1 MTTSGQTAKVPVVN
15 FDYTTTEPEGTW
27 FKRYD
32 ELRAQFPWYKNE
44 FGPGFWTVCNYQGIL
59 QIMQNPETFSN
70 SVVTALDPEPAIKW
84 IPEMLDG
91 DEHKQWRRQLG
102 PLFSPGAVERL
113 ESTVRQRAIDIIDGI
128 VARAEASEATGKGSG
143 ASEATGK
150 KQGSCDFMADFAT
163 RFPTTIF
170 LDLMGLP
177 VDELD
182 QYLEWEHD
190 ILHAGGS
197 DEEKLQK
204 QMNAMF
210 AVMGRFSTVIAER
223 REDPRDDIVSK
234 ALTYEIDGAPVTD
247 QDLLSFCLLMFMAG
261 LDTVSVTLGWTFLH
275 LARNDAERAQIVVEP
290 AVIPTAVEEFVRAYA
305 IVIPARKVMADI
317 DIQGCPMKAGDM
329 VNIPLNAATRDEAAF
344 ADATSVDITRKP
356 NNHIGFGAGP
366 HRCLGSH
373 LARQELRIALEEWH
387 RRIPDYRV
395 AADAEMLES
404 GGQLGLESL
413 PLVWDL

>member
-1 MTTSGQTAKVPVVN
+1 VTPSEHAVTVPVVT

-27 FKRYD
+27 FAKYD
-32 ELRAQFPWYKNE
+32 DLRAQFPWYRNE

-59 QIMQNPETFSN
+59 QIMQNPEVFSN
-70 SVVTALDPEPAIKW
+70 SVVTALDPNPPVKW

-91 DEHKQWRRQLG
+91 DEHRQWRRQLG
-102 PLFSPGAVERL
+102 PLFAPGAVERL
-113 ESTVRQRAIDIIDGI
+113 ESTVRQRAVEIIDGI
-128 VARAEASEATGKGSG
+128 TAR
-143 ASEATGK
+143 
-150 KQGSCDFMADFAT
+150 GSCDFMADFAT

-170 LDLMGLP
+170 LELMGLP
-177 VDELD
+177 VEELD
-182 QYLEWEHD
+182 QFLAWEHD

-204 QMNAMF
+204 QIGAMM
-210 AVMGRFSTVIAER
+210 AVMGRFVTVIAER
-223 REDPRDDIVSK
+223 RAEPREDIVSK
-234 ALTYEIDGAPVTD
+234 ALTYQIDGEPVSD

-261 LDTVSVTLGWTFLH
+261 LDTVSVTLGWIFLH
-275 LARNDAERAQIVVEP
+275 FARNDADRDRIVADP

-317 DIQGCPMKAGDM
+317 DVQGCPMKAGDM

-344 ADATSVDITRKP
+344 TDATTVDITRKP

-373 LARQELRIALEEWH
+373 LARQELRIAIEEWH
-387 RRIPDYRV
+387 KRIPSYRL
-395 AADAEMLES
+395 APGAQMLES
-404 GGQLGLESL
+404 GSQLGLESL
-413 PLVWDL
+413 PLVWGL